1 MQRVMIVISVLL
13 LVGVGSALGSLA
25 AHWPFWQR
33 ALSWQQAGGSW
44 PGHLQG
50 PWRELK
56 PAKTVSVL
64 QFNSDDSLP
73 SVFPGSDILLVA
85 DAAGS
90 VRSYFS
96 DPEGA
101 HKPVDGRGLVQG
113 LLAPLY
119 GALVADGR
127 DTLLDE
133 PVGPFLS
140 GWEADPRGLMTA
152 RHLLWQLS
160 GLPGGPYRPLNPFSE
175 RAQLAS
181 GPSFDRAVMSIQL
194 TYPPGSHFEA
204 SPANAQV
211 LALLAS
217 QISDDSFAN
226 VLEAKLWSRFAA
238 GTARGLLD
246 HRRGTLAAHC
256 CFSALPED
264 WLRLALLLA
273 NDGMVNGERL
283 LPMGF
288 VKVMA
293 TASPVNPGYG
303 LGYQIEAGEGGQT
316 LLIMQSSGRLLAADL
331 GSGRGL
337 FWSGPAGPN
346 AVLRKK
352 LLRELS
358 TGVDKAIE
366 K

>member
-1 MQRVMIVISVLL
+1 MIVISVLL
-13 LVGVGSALGSLA
+13 LVVVSSALGSLA

-44 PGHLQG
+44 PENLHG
-50 PWRELK
+50 PWRALK
-56 PAKTVSVL
+56 PAKVVSAL
-64 QFNSDDSLP
+64 QFDSDDHLRSLA
-73 SVFPGSDILLVA
+73 PGSDVLLVG
-85 DAAGS
+85 DAAGA
-90 VRSYFS
+90 VRTYFAA
-96 DPEGA
+96 PELI
-101 HKPVDGRGLVQG
+101 HTPVDGRGLVQG

-119 GALVADGR
+119 GTLVADGR

-133 PVGPFLS
+133 PVGPFLP
-140 GWEADPRGLMTA
+140 GWESDPRGVMTA
-152 RHLLWQLS
+152 RQLLWQLS
-160 GLPGGPYRPLNPFSE
+160 GLPGGPYRPLNPFSD

-181 GPSFDRAVMSIQL
+181 GPSFERAALSIGL

-226 VLEAKLWSRFAA
+226 VLEAKLWSRIAA

-273 NDGMVNGERL
+273 NDGMANGARILPSGYVNA
-283 LPMGF
+283 
-288 VKVMA
+288 MA

-303 LGYQIEAGEGGQT
+303 LGYQIEMAEGGDT
-316 LLIMQSSGRLLAADL
+316 LLILQSSGRLLAAAL

-337 FWSGPAGPN
+337 FWSGKGPD

-358 TGVDKAIE
+358 TGADKIIE
-366 K
+366 R